1 MASFLLLEKER
12 IMKNNFFDFIKT
24 LIIFLSCFSGIM
36 YLLQLIRN
44 FDINALS
51 PMTICNTIVV
61 VYWTMIWLRIAKFRI
76 KYYITLLKTKKYSNR
91 KFNIYT
97 IE

>member
-1 MASFLLLEKER
+1 
-12 IMKNNFFDFIKT
+12 MKNNFYDFIKT

-44 FDINALS
+44 FNTNSLS
-51 PMTICNTIVV
+51 LMTICNTMVV
-61 VYWTMIWLRIAKFRI
+61 IYWTAIWLRIAKFRI
-76 KYYITLLKTKKYSNR
+76 KYYATLLKTKKHGNR